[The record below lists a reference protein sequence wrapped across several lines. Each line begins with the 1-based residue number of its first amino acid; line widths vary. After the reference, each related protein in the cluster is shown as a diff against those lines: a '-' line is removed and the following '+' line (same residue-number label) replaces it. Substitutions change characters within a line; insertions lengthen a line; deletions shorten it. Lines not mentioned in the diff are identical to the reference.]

1 MTYTERILETAR
13 EIIRQCEEFQQ
24 GNDSDFSK
32 AEEQRTA
39 YRELKELLTAES
51 EGAESEEQA

>member
-24 GNDSDFSK
+24 GNDSEFSK

-39 YRELKELLTAES
+39 YRELKELLMTES
-51 EGAESEEQA
+51 EGTQHE

>member
-1 MTYTERILETAR
+1 MSETERIIATAR
-13 EIIRQCEEFQQ
+13 EIISQCEEFQQ

-39 YRELKELLTAES
+39 YRELKELLI
-51 EGAESEEQA
+51 AESEEQE

>member
-1 MTYTERILETAR
+1 MSESERVLKTAR

-39 YRELKELLTAES
+39 YQELKELLTEES
-51 EGAESEEQA
+51 EGAE

>member
-1 MTYTERILETAR
+1 MSESERILKTAR

-39 YRELKELLTAES
+39 YRELKELLMTES
-51 EGAESEEQA
+51 EDKE